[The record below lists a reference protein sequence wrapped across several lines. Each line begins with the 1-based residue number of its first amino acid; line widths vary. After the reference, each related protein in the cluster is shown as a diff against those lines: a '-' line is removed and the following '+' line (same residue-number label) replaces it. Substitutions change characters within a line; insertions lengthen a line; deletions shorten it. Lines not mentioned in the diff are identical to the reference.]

1 MTQAHVQHIEVRNR
15 AEEEIRKYPD
25 DLRWLK
31 HICNF
36 TARPQQLM
44 YMAQMDEHPFMSTV
58 AMQRTGKSVAIQAK
72 TVKWAATNRKEDI
85 RYFAPAVSQS
95 RKNLKESID
104 LILRSPVLLAYIETR
119 LGRRQISATG
129 YTFMNGSNGE
139 AFGQDSN
146 LDGVNATVEH
156 IDEADDMDWEIVK
169 NRIFPRGIAANENEM
184 PTRYIITGTIQEER
198 GNLYTLSQD
207 PMFFKPPMFTIYHAL
222 ETGLIKKLDFDLLKE
237 QLTPDEWLRIAL
249 CMYKGGRQ
257 FFQQKALRR
266 MQVKG
271 AEMLCKVVEPDLGK
285 EWAGHPD
292 RGDVAFGL
300 DMGAQGQQATSSKYS
315 LTVTER
321 VGLWKRWVYGREWA
335 PTTDPKIIKRDVVEL
350 WSYFRPRGGFGDA
363 FDSNLIADINDMLYA
378 EGLTNYNRKREGTED
393 NSQANWDKWP
403 FQPIRFTGY
412 QKHWMFKTLRDDQV
426 EGRYFTPLP
435 EVEMDDRWDP
445 AKAKNFSDPATGEKA
460 LIKFLVQCKNMR
472 AERAPSGQ
480 YYLYSM
486 IKARLGDDCVDSA
499 AMSNAFLETG
509 KGNISGPI
517 EFVSSGKSLETREFK
532 KW

>member
-1 MTQAHVQHIEVRNR
+1 MTRAHVPDIHVQSR
-15 AEEEIRKYPD
+15 AEEEILKYAETDP
-25 DLRWLK
+25 LWLK
-31 HICNF
+31 HICNV

-44 YMAQMDEHPFMSTV
+44 YMAQMDEYPMIVIV
-58 AMQRTGKSVAIQAK
+58 AMQRTGKSVAVQAK
-72 TVKWAATNRKEDI
+72 NLKWCATIPKEDL
-85 RYFAPAVSQS
+85 RYFAPAVYQA
-95 RKNLKESID
+95 RKNLKETID
-104 LILRSPVLLAYIETR
+104 KILQSPILRGYIESR
-119 LGRRQISATG
+119 LGRKQLSSTHFA
-129 YTFMNGSNGE
+129 FLNGSNGE

-146 LDGVNATVEH
+146 LDGVNATILH
-156 IDEADDMDWEIVK
+156 MDEADDMDWEVVK
-169 NRIFPRGIAANENEM
+169 NRIFPRAIAANENGM

-207 PMFFKPPMFTIYHAL
+207 PMFFKPPMFTIHHAL
-222 ETGLIKKLDFDLLKE
+222 ATGLIKKQDFELLKE

-249 CMYKGGRQ
+249 CLYKGGRQ
-257 FFQQKALRR
+257 FFPQKTLRR
-266 MQVKG
+266 MQVRG
-271 AEMLCKVVEPDLGK
+271 AEMQCKAIEPEMGK
-285 EWAGHPD
+285 QYETE
-292 RGDVAFGL
+292 GDVAFGL

-315 LTVTER
+315 MTVTER

-363 FDSNLIADINDMLYA
+363 FDSNLIADINDQLYA
-378 EGLTNYNRKREGTED
+378 LGLTNYNRKREGTEE

-412 QKHWMFKTLRDDQV
+412 QKHWMFKTLRDDQI
-426 EGRYFTPLP
+426 EGRYFAPLP
-435 EVEMDDRWDP
+435 EIEADDRWDP
-445 AKAKNFSDPATGEKA
+445 AKAKNFSDPAFGEKA
-460 LIKFLVQCKNMR
+460 LVKFIVQCKNIR

-509 KGNISGPI
+509 KGNICGPI
-517 EFVSSGKSLETREFK
+517 EFVSSGKMLETAERK
-532 KW
+532 NW